1 MGTPFCFKVY
11 FPFDI
16 CYKRFM
22 PRKARIDAPG
32 ALHHVIA
39 RGIEKR
45 DIFWDDHDRSNFL
58 ERLGIIIDESDTGCY
73 AWALLSNHCH
83 LLFKTG
89 LTPIATIMRRLLT
102 GYAVSFNRR
111 HRRHGHLFQNRYKS
125 ILCQEEVYLKELV
138 RYIHLNPLRAKIV
151 DDLKQLDTYA
161 FCGHSVLM
169 DRVKRSWQE
178 VNDVLGM
185 FAAKRPQAREQYRSF
200 VEKGLQ
206 QGRRKDL
213 TGGGLL
219 RSAGGWLNVKTLRNA
234 KIFYKSDERILGDSD
249 FVKIVLAKADEQMER
264 KYALQAAGLDL
275 DGLAKIVAG
284 ITGVEPS
291 RIFSPGKDRSRVR
304 ARSLLCFWAA
314 RELGIPL
321 AELSRRTRISQ
332 SSISM
337 SVHRGEQIVEREG
350 YSLLNELKLKN
361 RRASP

>member
-1 MGTPFCFKVY
+1 
-11 FPFDI
+11 
-16 CYKRFM
+16 M

-32 ALHHVIA
+32 AVHHVIA

-45 DIFWDDHDRSNFL
+45 DIFWDDYDRNNFL
-58 ERLGIIIDESDTGCY
+58 ERLGTIIEESDTRCY
-73 AWALLSNHCH
+73 AWALLPNHCH

-89 LTPIATIMRRLLT
+89 LYPIATVMRRLLT
-102 GYAVSFNRR
+102 GYAVTFNRR

-151 DDLKQLDTYA
+151 DDLKQLDTYT
-161 FCGHSVLM
+161 FCGHSALM

-178 VNDVLGM
+178 VNEVLGL
-185 FAAKRPQAREQYRSF
+185 FAAKRLQARERYRSF
-200 VEKGLQ
+200 VQKGIP

-219 RSAGGWLNVKTLRNA
+219 RSAGGWLNVKALREA

-249 FVKIVLAKADEQMER
+249 FVDSVLKNADEKMER

-275 DGLAKIVAG
+275 DVLAEIVAR
-284 ITGVEPS
+284 ITGVKPS
-291 RIFSPGKDRSRVR
+291 RIFSPGKNRSRVG
-304 ARSLLCFWAA
+304 ARSLLCFWAT
-314 RELGIPL
+314 RELGISL

-337 SVHRGEQIVEREG
+337 SVQRGEQMVEREG
-350 YSLLNELKLKN
+350 YSLSNELKLKN

>member
-1 MGTPFCFKVY
+1 
-11 FPFDI
+11 
-16 CYKRFM
+16 M

-39 RGIEKR
+39 RGIERR
-45 DIFWDDHDRSNFL
+45 DIFWDDHDRNNFL
-58 ERLGIIIDESDTGCY
+58 ERLGRIIDESDTCCY
-73 AWALLSNHCH
+73 AWALLPNHCH

-89 LTPIATIMRRLLT
+89 LTPVATIMRRLLT

-111 HRRHGHLFQNRYKS
+111 HRRYGHLFQNRYKS
-125 ILCQEEVYLKELV
+125 ILCQEDVYLKELI

-151 DDLKQLDTYA
+151 DDLNRLDTYV
-161 FCGHSVLM
+161 FCGHSALIG
-169 DRVKRSWQE
+169 RVERSWQE
-178 VNDVLGM
+178 VNEVLAW
-185 FAAKRPQAREQYRSF
+185 FAPKRRQARKRYRSF
-200 VEKGLQ
+200 VEKGIQ

-219 RSAGGWLNVKTLRNA
+219 RSAGGWLNVKMLREA

-249 FVKIVLAKADEQMER
+249 FVESVLAAADEQIKR

-275 DGLAKIVAG
+275 DGLAEIVAR
-284 ITGVEPS
+284 ITGVRPS
-291 RIFSPGKDRSRVR
+291 RIFSPGKKRSSVH
-304 ARSLLCFWAA
+304 ARSLLCFWAS
-314 RELGIPL
+314 RELGITL

-350 YSLLNELKLKN
+350 YSLVNELKLKN

>member
-1 MGTPFCFKVY
+1 
-11 FPFDI
+11 
-16 CYKRFM
+16 M

-45 DIFWDDHDRSNFL
+45 DIFWDDHDRNNFL
-58 ERLGIIIDESDTGCY
+58 KRLGTIIEESGTRCY

-83 LLFKTG
+83 LLLETG
-89 LTPIATIMRRLLT
+89 LSPIATVMRRLLT
-102 GYAVSFNRR
+102 GYAVTFNRR

-161 FCGHSVLM
+161 FCGHSALM
-169 DRVKRSWQE
+169 DRVKRSWQQ
-178 VNDVLGM
+178 VDKVLGM
-185 FAAKRPQAREQYRSF
+185 FSAKRHQARSRYRSF
-200 VEKGLQ
+200 VEKGIHL
-206 QGRRKDL
+206 GRRKDL

-219 RSAGGWLNVKTLRNA
+219 RSAGGWLNVKALREA

-249 FVKIVLAKADEQMER
+249 FVENVLANANEQMER
-264 KYALQAAGLDL
+264 KCALQAAGLDL
-275 DGLAKIVAG
+275 DGLAEIVSK

-291 RIFSPGKDRSRVR
+291 RIFSPGKKRSRVR
-304 ARSLLCFWAA
+304 ARSLLCFWAN
-314 RELGIPL
+314 RELGITL
-321 AELSRRTRISQ
+321 AELSRRTRISP

-337 SVHRGEQIVEREG
+337 SVHRGEQIAEADG
-350 YSLLNELKLKN
+350 YALLDELKLKN